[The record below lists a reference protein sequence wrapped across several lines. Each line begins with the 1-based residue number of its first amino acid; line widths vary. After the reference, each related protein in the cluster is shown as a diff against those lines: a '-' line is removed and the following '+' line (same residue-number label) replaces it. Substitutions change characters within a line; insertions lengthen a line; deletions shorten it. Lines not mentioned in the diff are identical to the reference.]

1 MEKGKDR
8 GDVYSIAI
16 AIVYYTD
23 ASADENRVD
32 YPSYVEI
39 CFYA

>member
-1 MEKGKDR
+1 MERGKDR
-8 GDVYSIAI
+8 GDVYSIV
-16 AIVYYTD
+16 IVYYTD